1 MSEVVV
7 IAVLH
12 YQSGGAALRSVE
24 RFEHLADVPQ
34 QWAQHITA
42 TNNPQVIYA
51 ERVCIVYTPRTH
63 QPFFNPQE

>member
-1 MSEVVV
+1 M

-24 RFEHLADVPQ
+24 RFESLADVPT

-42 TNNPQVIYA
+42 TQNPQVVYA
-51 ERVCIVYTPRTH
+51 EGVCIVYTPRTH
-63 QPFFNPQE
+63 QPFY

>member
-1 MSEVVV
+1 MSEAAV

-24 RFEHLADVPQ
+24 RFECLADVTA

-42 TNNPQVIYA
+42 TQNPQVVYA

-63 QPFFNPQE
+63 QPFY